1 MKTTM
6 SNSKKMDQ
14 QTTGDQTNIETPV
27 TENNC
32 DVCKTKQVM
41 SDLYKN
47 VTMAQN
53 CVKTLLPY
61 VNNQETTKT
70 LHKQVEQYDHYVEKL
85 DTLCESLNFDPTP
98 APKALIA
105 MANMGIKAKML
116 TDRSISHVAKIML
129 QGTLNGIIDLYRL
142 IKENDNIHPEVSL
155 LEKQILRYEE
165 GCFEE
170 MKGML

>member
-6 SNSKKMDQ
+6 SNKK
-14 QTTGDQTNIETPV
+14 QTTATADEAVKEPIN
-27 TENNC
+27 ENTC
-32 DVCKTKQVM
+32 DVEKTREAM

-61 VNNQETTKT
+61 VEEQEVTKT
-70 LHKQVEQYDHYVEKL
+70 LHKQVEQYDHYVEQL
-85 DTLCESLNFDPTP
+85 DELCENLNFDPTP
-98 APKALIA
+98 APKMLVK

-116 TDRSISHVAKIML
+116 TDKSVTHIAKIML

-142 IKENDNIHPEVSL
+142 IGENEEVHPEVAL
-155 LEKQILRYEE
+155 LQKQILRYEE
-165 GCFEE
+165 GKFESL
-170 MKGML
+170 KAWL

>member
-1 MKTTM
+1 M
-6 SNSKKMDQ
+6 SNKKSNPTLRSEEQ
-14 QTTGDQTNIETPV
+14 GYETPIS
-27 TENNC
+27 ENNC
-32 DVCKTKQVM
+32 NVEKTKQVM

-70 LHKQVEQYDHYVEKL
+70 LHKQVEQYDHYVEQL
-85 DTLCESLNFDPTP
+85 DALCENLNFDPTP
-98 APKALIA
+98 APKALIT

-116 TDRSISHVAKIML
+116 ADRSISHVAKIML

-142 IKENDNIHPEVSL
+142 MKDNDVHPEVHL
-155 LEKQILRYEE
+155 MEKQILHYEE
-165 GCFEE
+165 G
-170 MKGML
+170 

>member
-1 MKTTM
+1 
-6 SNSKKMDQ
+6 
-14 QTTGDQTNIETPV
+14 
-27 TENNC
+27 
-32 DVCKTKQVM
+32 M

-61 VNNQETTKT
+61 VENQDTTKA
-70 LHKQVEQYDHYVEKL
+70 LHKQVEQYDHYVEQL
-85 DTLCESLNFDPTP
+85 DALCENLNFDPTP
-98 APKALIA
+98 APKALIS
-105 MANMGIKAKML
+105 MANMGIRAKML
-116 TDRSISHVAKIML
+116 TDKSISHVAKIML

-142 IKENDNIHPEVSL
+142 IKENEDIHPEVHL